1 MSPFRGVVMIAA
13 AGVAFYLGWKRLA
26 GREAFVAFSLG
37 AAALGLGVWHL
48 DARTAHVNSNSTS
61 QTGGALRACRVS
73 TTGFRAGTWNGWR
86 R

>member
-48 DARTAHVNSNSTS
+48 TRAR
-61 QTGGALRACRVS
+61 RM
-73 TTGFRAGTWNGWR
+73 
-86 R
+86 